1 MCVNISHFQLLLL
14 YELLIFMNSEEDMVE
29 WLCALLTHEVLIS
42 KSLVNILFE
51 FTCHHF
57 DQSHEVFNEHIMSLL
72 IILNS
77 TKMIGEND
85 SIRLPNR
92 NNILIEIINYSD
104 AHASI
109 IRMWLSM
116 FYIVLR

>member
-1 MCVNISHFQLLLL
+1 VCVNISHFQLLLL

-104 AHASI
+104 AHARI
-109 IRMWLSM
+109 IRMRL
-116 FYIVLR
+116 